1 MPITSDSEWQLLRN
15 KNVEDISISL
25 GSHLNDFKK
34 YVIAN
39 LVLVPNDF

>member
-1 MPITSDSEWQLLRN
+1 MPITSDSEWQLLRT

-25 GSHLNDFKK
+25 RSHLNDFNK

-39 LVLVPNDF
+39 LILVPNDF